1 MKSQENKV
9 VNFIENNV
17 SLFLII
23 SIPFG
28 LLFPYFAF
36 LKNYITY
43 LLMIVL
49 FVTFLKMDIME
60 IVHHIKRPMLLLY
73 IEGMSL
79 IAAPIIV
86 YFVLTLLKFDYIVV
100 AALVLLAAAPAGVA
114 SSAMTDLTSGDT
126 SLNVVIIFVSHLIAP
141 FAIPFLF
148 FILFRKYIRLDYL
161 NVLITM
167 AKLILIP
174 LAAALLSKQFFKEKL
189 NLIKERSSLLT
200 IIPVFLISLT
210 VISIN
215 APFIKSNPFQ
225 VVKYLLIVY
234 PEYFFFMVFGF
245 VIVFWLNLKE
255 KIAVSNSKT
264 FANVSIAMVLAFE
277 FLDPK
282 AALIV
287 ALAQLPWPTMLVP
300 VNIMLK
306 FIRKKT
312 LKNQYL

>member
-1 MKSQENKV
+1 MKSQGNKV

-43 LLMIVL
+43 LLMLVL

-86 YFVLTLLKFDYIVV
+86 YFILTLLKFDYIIV

-141 FAIPFLF
+141 FIIPLLF
-148 FILFRKYIRLDYL
+148 FVLFRKYIRLDYL
-161 NVLITM
+161 NVFIAM

-189 NLIKERSSLLT
+189 NFIKERSSLLT

-225 VVKYLLIVY
+225 VMKYLLIVY

-264 FANVSIAMVLAFE
+264 FVNVSIAMVLAFE

-312 LKNQYL
+312 LENQYL

>member
-1 MKSQENKV
+1 MKLQNNQV
-9 VNFIENNV
+9 INFIENNV
-17 SLFLII
+17 PLFLII
-23 SIPFG
+23 SIPLG

-36 LKNYITY
+36 LRNYITY

-49 FVTFLKMDIME
+49 FITFLKMDILE

-86 YFVLTLLKFDYIVV
+86 YFILTLLKFDYIVV

-114 SSAMTDLTSGDT
+114 SSAMTALTSGET
-126 SLNVVIIFVSHLIAP
+126 SLNVIIIFVSHFIAP
-141 FAIPFLF
+141 FTIPFLF
-148 FILFRKYIRLDYL
+148 FILFRKYIRLDYF

-174 LAAALLSKQFFKEKL
+174 LVASFLSKQFFKEKI
-189 NLIKERSSLLT
+189 NLVKERSSLLT
-200 IIPVFLISLT
+200 IIPIFLISLT
-210 VISIN
+210 IISIN
-215 APFIKSNPFQ
+215 APFIKSNPLQ
-225 VVKYLLIVY
+225 VAKYLLIVY
-234 PEYFFFMVFGF
+234 PEYFFFMIFGF

-264 FANVSIAMVLAFE
+264 FTNVSIVMVLAFE
-277 FLDPK
+277 FFDPK
-282 AALIV
+282 VALII
-287 ALAQLPWPTMLVP
+287 AIAQLPWSTMLVP

-306 FIRKKT
+306 LIRKKVPE
-312 LKNQYL
+312 NQYS

>member
-43 LLMIVL
+43 LLMLVL

-60 IVHHIKRPMLLLY
+60 IIHHIKRPMLLLY

-79 IAAPIIV
+79 ITAPIIV

-148 FILFRKYIRLDYL
+148 FVLFRKYIRLDYF

-189 NLIKERSSLLT
+189 NFIKERSSLLT

-312 LKNQYL
+312 LENQ

>member
-1 MKSQENKV
+1 MKSQGNKV

-28 LLFPYFAF
+28 LFFPYFAF

-43 LLMIVL
+43 FLMLVL

-86 YFVLTLLKFDYIVV
+86 YFVLTLLKFNYIVV

-114 SSAMTDLTSGDT
+114 SPAMTDLTSGDT
-126 SLNVVIIFVSHLIAP
+126 SLNVIIIFISHLIAP
-141 FAIPFLF
+141 FTIPFLF
-148 FILFRKYIRLDYL
+148 FVLFRKDIRLDYL

-174 LAAALLSKQFFKEKL
+174 LAAALFSKQFLKKKL
-189 NLIKERSSLLT
+189 NFIKERSSLLT

-245 VIVFWLNLKE
+245 VMVFWLNLKE

-264 FANVSIAMVLAFE
+264 FANVSIVMVLAFE
-277 FLDPK
+277 FFDPK
-282 AALIV
+282 VALII

-306 FIRKKT
+306 LIRKKVPE
-312 LKNQYL
+312 NQYL

>member
-148 FILFRKYIRLDYL
+148 FILFKKYIKLDYL

-189 NLIKERSSLLT
+189 NLIKEKSSLLA

-245 VIVFWLNLKE
+245 VIVFWLSLKE

>member
-28 LLFPYFAF
+28 LLFPYFVF

-148 FILFRKYIRLDYL
+148 FILFKKYIKLDYL

-245 VIVFWLNLKE
+245 VIVFWLSLKE

-312 LKNQYL
+312 LENQYL

>member
-1 MKSQENKV
+1 MKSQGNKV

-17 SLFLII
+17 SLFLIT

-28 LLFPYFAF
+28 LFFPYFAF

-43 LLMIVL
+43 FLMLVL
-49 FVTFLKMDIME
+49 FVTFLNMDIME

-86 YFVLTLLKFDYIVV
+86 YFALTLLKFDYIVV

-126 SLNVVIIFVSHLIAP
+126 SLNVIIIFVSHLIAP
-141 FAIPFLF
+141 FTIPFLF
-148 FILFRKYIRLDYL
+148 FVLFRKYIRLDHL

-174 LAAALLSKQFFKEKL
+174 LIAALLSKQFFKEKL
-189 NLIKERSSLLT
+189 NFIKERSSLLT

-215 APFIKSNPFQ
+215 ALFIKSNPLQ

-234 PEYFFFMVFGF
+234 PEYFFFMFFGF
-245 VIVFWLNLKE
+245 IIVFWLNLKE

-264 FANVSIAMVLAFE
+264 FTNVSIVMVLAFE
-277 FLDPK
+277 FFDPK
-282 AALIV
+282 V
-287 ALAQLPWPTMLVP
+287 ALVIAIAQLPWSTMLLP
-300 VNIMLK
+300 VNMMLK

-312 LKNQYL
+312 SEIQYS